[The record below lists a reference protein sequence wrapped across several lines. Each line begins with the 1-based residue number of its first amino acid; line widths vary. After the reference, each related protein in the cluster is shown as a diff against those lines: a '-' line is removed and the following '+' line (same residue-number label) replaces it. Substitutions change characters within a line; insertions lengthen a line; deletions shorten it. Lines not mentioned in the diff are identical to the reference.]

1 MAMASRVDFQR
12 DPSKMAA
19 LKAAYERNLSAKGKP
34 DFAALDVAFG
44 FHAGDGSK
52 NTGFWTYGILKDA
65 GIHTPGKSFKRSEP
79 APAPVPVPAPV
90 EPAPAPADDEHKMYS
105 LLRLIVKTATNKSGH
120 CMLVGP
126 AGSGKTYNAEKLAL
140 ELGFKYYPFS
150 VGPQTSKSDLIGYMD
165 AGGNYRTTAFREAY
179 EKGGVLLLD
188 EVDAGNP
195 AILTM
200 LNAAIA
206 NGKFYF
212 PDGKL
217 IEAHKDFRCI
227 AAGNTWGL
235 GADAHYNSRQK
246 MDAAT
251 LSRFVRLEWP
261 YDERHELAI
270 SPCAAWT
277 RNVQKARRAAANA
290 GLRTVICPRQS
301 INGGLL
307 INAGMKW
314 ADVEK
319 VTFLAGLDAA
329 SVKKLRDAM
338 AALG

>member
-1 MAMASRVDFQR
+1 MAMASRVEFQR

-19 LKAAYERNLSAKGKP
+19 LKSAYERNNRELGIA
-34 DFAALDVAFG
+34 DFAALDTEFG
-44 FHAGDGSK
+44 FHQPGTR
-52 NTGFWTYGILKDA
+52 NTGYYTHGILTTLGVHKV
-65 GIHTPGKSFKRSEP
+65 GRSFKRSEP

-90 EPAPAPADDEHKMYS
+90 EPAPADDEHKMYA

-206 NGKFYF
+206 NGKYYF
-212 PDGKL
+212 PDNRL
-217 IEAHKDFRCI
+217 VEAHADFRCI

-235 GADAHYNSRQK
+235 GADSNYNSRQK

-277 RNVQKARRAAANA
+277 RNVQKARKAAANA

-307 INAGMKW
+307 VNAGMKW